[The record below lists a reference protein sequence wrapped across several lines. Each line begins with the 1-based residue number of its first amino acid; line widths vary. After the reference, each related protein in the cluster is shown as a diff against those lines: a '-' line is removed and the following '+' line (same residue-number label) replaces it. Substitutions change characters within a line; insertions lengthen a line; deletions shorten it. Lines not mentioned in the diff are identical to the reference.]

1 MVGTSYFHVFF
12 KTLFAH
18 NWEFINN
25 FQLQRRVIPVETNSL
40 KIYAIKAC
48 FRMYNFMVFFLRLD
62 LNSFSHHRYHLMH
75 KDTKLL
81 LIVIV
86 LLLATAG
93 GETISFLKIVALCE
107 LNPYETIILIT

>member
-1 MVGTSYFHVFF
+1 MSFLKLYLHTTGSC
-12 KTLFAH
+12 
-18 NWEFINN
+18 INN

-40 KIYAIKAC
+40 KIYATKAC

-107 LNPYETIILIT
+107 LNPYETMILIT